1 MTTRRN
7 KIPAKRWR
15 QIRVHPEEEAL
26 IRERAERYG
35 ISYPVAVRQILRTG
49 LGLNSVFHE
58 KPNEMGGKK

>member
-1 MTTRRN
+1 MTTRKS

-35 ISYPVAVRQILRTG
+35 ISYPVAVRQILRRG
-49 LGLNSVFHE
+49 LGLNSVFCE
-58 KPNEMGGKK
+58 NPNEMGGKK

>member
-26 IRERAERYG
+26 IRARAERYG
-35 ISYPVAVRQILRTG
+35 ISYPVAVRQILRSG

-58 KPNEMGGKK
+58 NPNEMGGKK